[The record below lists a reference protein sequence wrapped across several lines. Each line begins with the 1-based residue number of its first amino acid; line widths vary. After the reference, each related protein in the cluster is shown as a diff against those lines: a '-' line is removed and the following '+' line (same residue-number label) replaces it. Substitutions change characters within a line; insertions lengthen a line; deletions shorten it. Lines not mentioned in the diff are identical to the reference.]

1 MNKYKV
7 KILPDNIE
15 MLVEENTVLKEVFT
29 EGGIKFEFPCGGAG
43 KCKKCKVKIK
53 KEGEK
58 EEEVLACQTEVKGD
72 LVVEIIKREQKHHI
86 LEKGVKRQVV
96 INPLVKKVYLEL
108 PHPSI
113 QDNRAD
119 FTRLIESLGQ
129 KGLRANLKV
138 LQDLPEKLRKSDF
151 KITVVTTGEEVVG
164 VESQD
169 TTEKLLGMAFDIGTT
184 TIVGYL
190 INLNTGQELT
200 HVSALNPQTKYGAD
214 VISRINFASES
225 IEGLEKLH
233 REVVDEINNL
243 IAKAT
248 EEIGYKPEDVYA
260 LTIAGNTTMHH
271 LFLKIPPRYLACAPY
286 VPVAKE
292 EVTVDAKELNINI
305 NPGGKVFV
313 IPNIAGFVGADTVA
327 AALAAEMDK
336 AEELKLLIDIGTNG
350 EIVLGTKEKLLACS
364 TAAGP
369 AFEGAHISCGM
380 RGAFGAIDHV
390 FIGEEYKYTVI
401 GETLPSGICGSG
413 LLDAVAELLKVGIVD
428 KNGRILKP
436 DQVSNELGQK
446 YRDRII
452 NINGIWAF
460 LLAENTATDQPIY
473 INQKD
478 IRELQLA
485 KGAIAAGIEIL
496 LKTYGAKVEDIDE
509 VLLAGAFGNYLNPK
523 SACKVGLIPPE
534 LVDRIKGIG
543 NAAGAGAKFALLS
556 EEEYKRAIMLSKKIQ
571 YIELS
576 ANAEFSTVFAKKLGF
591 NE

>member
-119 FTRLIESLGQ
+119 WTRLIESLGQ

-138 LQDLPEKLRKSDF
+138 LRDLPEKLRKSDF
-151 KITVVTTGEEVVG
+151 KSTVVIAGDEVVA
-164 VESQD
+164 VESED

-190 INLNTGQELT
+190 MNLNTGQELT
-200 HVSALNPQTKYGAD
+200 HVSSINPQTKYGAD
-214 VISRINFASES
+214 VISRIIFASQS
-225 IEGLEKLH
+225 AGGLEKLH
-233 REVVDEINNL
+233 KEVVMEINSL
-243 IAKAT
+243 IEKAV
-248 EEIGYKPEDVYA
+248 EEAGYKSEDVYA
-260 LTIAGNTTMHH
+260 ITVAGNTTMHH
-271 LFLKIPPRYLACAPY
+271 LFLKIQPRYLASAPY
-286 VPVAKE
+286 VPVVKE
-292 EVTVDAKELNINI
+292 KLTVGADDIGIRI
-305 NPGGKVFV
+305 NPAGKVFLL
-313 IPNIAGFVGADTVA
+313 PNIAGFVGADTVA

-350 EIVLGTKEKLLACS
+350 EIVLGTKERLYACS

-380 RGAFGAIDHV
+380 RGATGAIDHV
-390 FIGEEYKYTVI
+390 SIGEEYKYTVI
-401 GETLPSGICGSG
+401 GDTLPAGICGSG
-413 LLDAVAELLKVGIVD
+413 LLDAVAELLKIGVVD
-428 KNGRILKP
+428 TNGRILKP
-436 DQVSNELGQK
+436 DQIRNKLGGK
-446 YRDRII
+446 YKDRIVT
-452 NINGIWAF
+452 INGILSF
-460 LLAENTATDQPIY
+460 LLEKETATGQPVY
-473 INQKD
+473 ISQKD

-485 KGAIAAGIEIL
+485 KGAIAAGIEVL
-496 LKTYGAKVEDIDE
+496 LKTYGAKVEDIKE
-509 VLLAGAFGNYLNPK
+509 VLLAGAFGNYLNPE
-523 SACKVGLIPPE
+523 SACRVGLIPPE
-534 LVDRIKGIG
+534 LRGKIKGIG
-543 NAAGAGAKFALLS
+543 NAAGVGAKLALLS
-556 EEEYKRAIMLSKKIQ
+556 KKEFKRAEMLSQKIK

-576 ANAEFSTVFAKKLGF
+576 AVPEFSSFFAKKISF
-591 NE
+591 